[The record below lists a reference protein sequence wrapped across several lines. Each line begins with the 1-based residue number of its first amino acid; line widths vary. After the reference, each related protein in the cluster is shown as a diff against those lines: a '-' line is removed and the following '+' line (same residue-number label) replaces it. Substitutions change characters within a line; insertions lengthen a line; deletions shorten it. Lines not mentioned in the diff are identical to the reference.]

1 MNQLPVVM
9 LWANKRG
16 RKIESRYKIL
26 TNVVS
31 ISIIPTTKMKWELIN
46 LLVNRKRML
55 FCIYRAVYYD
65 KLERFVLF

>member
-1 MNQLPVVM
+1 M
-9 LWANKRG
+9 LWENKRG

-46 LLVNRKRML
+46 LLVNRKRRRWIWFWICSMRR
-55 FCIYRAVYYD
+55 IPR
-65 KLERFVLF
+65 